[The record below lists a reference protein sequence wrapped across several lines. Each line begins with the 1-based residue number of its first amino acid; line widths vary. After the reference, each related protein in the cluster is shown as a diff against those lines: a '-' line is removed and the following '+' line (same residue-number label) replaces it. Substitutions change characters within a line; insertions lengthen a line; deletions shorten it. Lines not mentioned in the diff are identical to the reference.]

1 MGTNLRNLEVFH
13 HHSHPGNKSTRKLTV
28 KCFFKIYLIIF
39 LTDAKL
45 HQLHKVKLDFRFF
58 KFPKLKYS
66 KVSEE
71 QIHYF
76 RKIN

>member
-1 MGTNLRNLEVFH
+1 M
-13 HHSHPGNKSTRKLTV
+13 
-28 KCFFKIYLIIF
+28 FFKIYLIIF